1 MAQQLHDEA
10 RKAMTENARETMEF
24 DIVVVGGGP
33 SGLAAAI
40 RLRQLVPQA
49 TVCLIEKGS
58 EIGAHIL
65 SGAVIEP
72 RALDELLPDWRETG
86 APLNTPV
93 TEEAMLF
100 LTEKRGYTVPM
111 LDRVMPH
118 MRNHGNYIVSLGDVC
133 RWLAGR
139 AEELGVEI
147 YPGFAGADLLVEDG
161 RVVGVVTG
169 DMGIGRDGEPGPN
182 YAPGMELRAKY
193 TLFAEGCRGSLT
205 KRLMAMY
212 NLRKG
217 VDRRPTAWG
226 SRNCGR
232 FRPSSIVRGW
242 CSIVSAGRWTTGP
255 MAAPGCIISARTW
268 SRTVSW
274 SGWIIPIPGSRHS
287 TRCSG

>member
-1 MAQQLHDEA
+1 
-10 RKAMTENARETMEF
+10 
-24 DIVVVGGGP
+24 
-33 SGLAAAI
+33 
-40 RLRQLVPQA
+40 VPQA

-139 AEELGVEI
+139 AEELGV
-147 YPGFAGADLLVEDG
+147 DL
-161 RVVGVVTG
+161 
-169 DMGIGRDGEPGPN
+169 
-182 YAPGMELRAKY
+182 
-193 TLFAEGCRGSLT
+193 S
-205 KRLMAMY
+205 
-212 NLRKG
+212 
-217 VDRRPTAWG
+217 
-226 SRNCGR
+226 R
-232 FRPSSIVRGW
+232 FRR
-242 CSIVSAGRWTTGP
+242 
-255 MAAPGCIISARTW
+255 ARTCW
-268 SRTVSW
+268 SRTGAW
-274 SGWIIPIPGSRHS
+274 WAW
-287 TRCSG
+287 